1 MRRLTMWTVTA
12 VMVAGSTA
20 LVLTDGGFRRIREA
34 LNGFKEVPVI
44 STTGRGTFHATIN
57 PSGSRIDYELR
68 YGQLEGDVL
77 QSHIHFGPEQN
88 TGGIAV
94 WLCGNVPTTP
104 AGVQPCPPAPA
115 TITGVIAA
123 ADVVGPAAQG
133 LDPGEFAQLL
143 AAIRAGKTYVNV
155 HSVKFPAGEIR
166 SQISADQR

>member
-1 MRRLTMWTVTA
+1 MPA
-12 VMVAGSTA
+12 
-20 LVLTDGGFRRIREA
+20 
-34 LNGFKEVPVI
+34 
-44 STTGRGTFHATIN
+44 
-57 PSGSRIDYELR
+57 
-68 YGQLEGDVL
+68 
-77 QSHIHFGPEQN
+77 
-88 TGGIAV
+88 
-94 WLCGNVPTTP
+94 TP